1 MLVVV
6 MVVMAMV
13 LFLVIMMW
21 TLVIP
26 VTRHCRRGSTVILS
40 CGVCRAPP
48 WPHTGER
55 VTVQDACTPP
65 HRHRDPLIC
74 RNTTSASTTARIC
87 TPPRKPHA
95 LGNPREEGRQGHP
108 QAPTCESQGH
118 GEGRTYVVTLLLFT
132 MIPRGQVCGE
142 AVKVVVAQARD
153 AGSTVEVRCQVL
165 HVLVVEGE
173 GLPKGDHRPPAEV
186 GAEDFR
192 SRTCTWAR
200 AISSWDLAAS
210 RRATAA
216 ARRARTSRVP
226 RVEQSGH
233 TN

>member
-1 MLVVV
+1 M
-6 MVVMAMV
+6 
-13 LFLVIMMW
+13 
-21 TLVIP
+21 
-26 VTRHCRRGSTVILS
+26 
-40 CGVCRAPP
+40 
-48 WPHTGER
+48 
-55 VTVQDACTPP
+55 QDACTPP

-173 GLPKGDHRPPAEV
+173 GLPTGDHRPPAVGGRCGRFSFPNVHLGEGDIQLGLGRITSSHGRGETSTHVARSPGGAV
-186 GAEDFR
+186 GAHELTRGEGESRLGFLFR
-192 SRTCTWAR
+192 DGDLRHMLRKNSNAR
-200 AISSWDLAAS
+200 ES
-210 RRATAA
+210 
-216 ARRARTSRVP
+216 
-226 RVEQSGH
+226 Q
-233 TN
+233 